1 MTAEASTKAPSAR
14 SRRTTDG
21 PTEKEAEYLEVIY
34 YLAARR
40 EPIIAARLADWMHV
54 QPPTVTAILKR
65 MVEKGYISRDE
76 KGAISLSDEGFRLG
90 EEMVRRHRLIE
101 RFLVDVMHI
110 PWHAIHD
117 EAVRFEHALT
127 PLMLSRIEELVG
139 TSQTCPHG
147 NPVPGNAN
155 GYVGHVRLD
164 RAMVGT
170 NWQVCRIMEEAEED
184 NELMRFMQGNDL
196 VPGNIFAVQNSSPA
210 FGVTLQRGDQTL
222 TVSPEIAAV
231 VYGQIVE

>member
-1 MTAEASTKAPSAR
+1 MAIEARAKASSAR
-14 SRRTTDG
+14 SRRDSEG

-65 MVEKGYISRDE
+65 MVDKNYITRDE
-76 KGAISLSDEGFRLG
+76 KGAISLTETGHRLG

-101 RFLVDVMHI
+101 RFLVDVMNI

-139 TSQTCPHG
+139 KSETCPHG

-164 RAMVGT
+164 RALVGT
-170 NWQVCRIMEEAEED
+170 NWQLCRIMEEAEED

-196 VPGNIFAVQNSSPA
+196 IPGNIFLVHGSSPS
-210 FGVTLQRGDQTL
+210 FGITLQRGEQRI

-231 VYGQIVE
+231 LYGQIVE